1 MEKSGDFTVAKNVSD
16 TIEARLSYA
25 FMLNSA
31 VQRTGERVTAEEIR
45 YVASE
50 LEDTLGGVY
59 SILSQELQLPL
70 VRVLLKQLQAT
81 QQIPELPKEAVE
93 PTIST
98 GLEAIGR
105 GQDLDKLERC
115 IAAWSA
121 LKALEG
127 DDDLNLSNLKLRIAN
142 AIGLDT
148 AGMLLT
154 QEQKDA
160 LMAQQGARIATQQ
173 GAAALG
179 QGMAA
184 QATASPEAMAAA
196 ADSVGMQPGM

>member
-1 MEKSGDFTVAKNVSD
+1 M
-16 TIEARLSYA
+16 EARLSYA

-31 VQRTGERVTAEEIR
+31 VQRTGVRVTAEEIR

-98 GLEAIGR
+98 GLEA
-105 GQDLDKLERC
+105 
-115 IAAWSA
+115 
-121 LKALEG
+121 
-127 DDDLNLSNLKLRIAN
+127 
-142 AIGLDT
+142 
-148 AGMLLT
+148 
-154 QEQKDA
+154 
-160 LMAQQGARIATQQ
+160 
-173 GAAALG
+173 
-179 QGMAA
+179 
-184 QATASPEAMAAA
+184 
-196 ADSVGMQPGM
+196 